1 LWQERINMELL
12 LHIIATYGLLA
23 VFVSVFLDQ
32 GGLPLPAYPILITTS
47 AIAWKQDE
55 SVLPIVLVASF
66 AAVAADWL
74 WFVGG
79 RRLGARLVQIMC
91 RLSLSPDSCI
101 VSTRRTYSRWG
112 PASLIVAKF
121 VPGLA
126 AVATT
131 MAGEA
136 RTRIGSF
143 LLFDGIGAAL
153 WASVAVVL
161 GVAFSDAV
169 ESVLDDLDRLGHFAW
184 PILLLALIAFIGWKW
199 LRRHY
204 FVRQLRMTRISSGE
218 LHEMLQSDTQP
229 LIIDVRSEQYRVQT
243 GWIPGAIFVTLT
255 ERFELPPHDQ
265 VVVYCDCPD
274 ELSAALLSRE
284 LKRLGCRNVRPLAG
298 GFEAWRASGHPI
310 DGLAIH

>member
-1 LWQERINMELL
+1 MDLL

-32 GGLPLPAYPILITTS
+32 GGLPLPAYPVLITTS
-47 AIAWKQDE
+47 AVTWERGE
-55 SVLPIVLVASF
+55 SVLPIVLVATL

-79 RRLGARLVQIMC
+79 RRLGARLVRLMC

-101 VSTRRTYSRWG
+101 ASTRRTYSRWG
-112 PASLIVAKF
+112 AASLIVAKF

-131 MAGEA
+131 MAGET
-136 RTRIGSF
+136 RTRTGSF
-143 LLFDGIGAAL
+143 LLFDGLGATL
-153 WASVAVVL
+153 WAGVAVIL

-169 ESVLDDLDRLGHFAW
+169 ESVLDDLDRLGHFAL
-184 PILLLALIAFIGWKW
+184 PVLLAALIAFVAWKW
-199 LRRHY
+199 LRRRY
-204 FVRQLRMTRISSGE
+204 FVRQLRMSRISTSE
-218 LHEMLQSDTQP
+218 LHEMLQGDTQP
-229 LIIDVRSEQYRVQT
+229 LIIDVRYRSET
-243 GWIPGAIFVTLT
+243 GWVPGAIFISLS
-255 ERFELPPHDQ
+255 EQFELPPHDQ
-265 VVVYCDCPD
+265 VIVYCDCPE

-298 GFEAWRASGHPI
+298 GFEAWRASGHPVESAPS
-310 DGLAIH
+310 GA